1 MIAVAKV
8 ANRGSNRLLDRSILV
23 IEALVG
29 FGVVAAIIGRTY
41 GMAPTLVFLS
51 CGLAAAFSGYVML
64 KMAAALSDDT
74 LEVTG
79 RVRDLER
86 ERLEHEK
93 SLVLQGIKELE
104 ADHAVGKVDQADYA
118 HLRKTAEARALEII
132 QALRKSDDYWAY
144 EAERLVQ
151 KKLGKQATTGEP
163 TAEDSDAWRAE
174 DRATRERRAALG
186 ALFDDRPV
194 EFEVVEIGDE
204 KALLQ
209 CTGCDTKN
217 SNDGRYCVGCGR
229 PKQEA
234 A

>member
-1 MIAVAKV
+1 M
-8 ANRGSNRLLDRSILV
+8 
-23 IEALVG
+23 G

-51 CGLAAAFSGYVML
+51 CGLAAAFSGYVLL

-104 ADHAVGKVDQADYA
+104 ADHAVGKVDQADYT

-151 KKLGKQATTGEP
+151 KRLGKQASTSAQS
-163 TAEDSDAWRAE
+163 AEDTDAWRAE
-174 DRATRERRAALG
+174 DRATRERRSALS

-194 EFEVVEIGDE
+194 EFEVVELGDE
-204 KALLQ
+204 NALQ
-209 CTGCDTKN
+209 CTGCETKN
-217 SNDGRYCVGCGR
+217 SSDGRYCVGCGR
-229 PKQEA
+229 PKKEA